1 MNLQRTLAL
10 FAFPLLISRAIQVS
24 IGTPAARACCLLIV
38 QAELIEKNSSA
49 FHCSKE
55 TCVCS
60 FGWQGDFLELAVLS
74 FGREPTKGKD
84 VKS

>member
-1 MNLQRTLAL
+1 MNLQCALAL
-10 FAFPLLISRAIQVS
+10 FAFPLLIFRAIQVS

-38 QAELIEKNSSA
+38 QAELMEKSSSA

-60 FGWQGDFLELAVLS
+60 FGWQGDFLELAVLF
-74 FGREPTKGKD
+74 FGSEPTKGKD
-84 VKS
+84 MKS